1 MKIVPRAVALTLGAV
16 IALSILPNRCQASSY
31 EEKAETIAADVFVY
45 RPAGVILTAGGTALF
60 LLILPATL
68 ISGGTKD
75 TAKTLVKTPFRFT
88 FRRPI
93 GTDLR
98 DYLDY

>member
-1 MKIVPRAVALTLGAV
+1 MNILSRAVALTLGLI
-16 IALSILPNRCQASSY
+16 IAACSLPNRSQASSY

-60 LLILPATL
+60 VLILPATL
-68 ISGGTKD
+68 IAGGTRD
-75 TAKTLVKTPFRFT
+75 TAKTLVKTPFNFT

-93 GTDLR
+93 GTELD
-98 DYLDY
+98 DYLEY